1 MRARMAL
8 HYSGIAVETREIS
21 LRQKPR
27 HMVTISPK
35 ATVPV
40 LQLTDGRVLDESLD
54 IMLWAL
60 AQHDPEQ
67 WLAGDTELA
76 SMLIAE
82 NDGSFKQALDKYKY
96 AIRFPQ
102 QPAEIYRA
110 EGELFLQ
117 KLEGLLQPQPYL
129 CGAGCS
135 LADIAIFPFIRQFSM
150 VDAEWFAQALY
161 PALQAWLQGLIGSGL
176 FTAIMQKVEPWQE
189 HTELKA

>member
-27 HMVTISPK
+27 HMISISPK

-54 IMLWAL
+54 IMHWAL
-60 AQHDPEQ
+60 AQHDPQQ
-67 WLAGDTELA
+67 WLAGDVELA
-76 SMLIAE
+76 SRLISE

-96 AIRFPQ
+96 AIRFPE

-117 KLEGLLQPQPYL
+117 KLDTLLQSRPYL
-129 CGAGCS
+129 CGTACS

-150 VDAEWFAQALY
+150 VDAEWFAQAPY
-161 PALQAWLQGLIGSGL
+161 PALQAWLQALTGSAL
-176 FTAIMQKVEPWQE
+176 FTAIMQKVESWQE
-189 HTELKA
+189 PAELKA